1 VNEATIKTYG
11 YHDAA
16 DAVGKSFSFGGNEGT
31 IIGVVKDFHY
41 NSLQYKVEPTCMS
54 LLHNSFSRITVRF
67 SGGIQES
74 VAIATDAWKKHFP
87 NSVMDFEFA
96 EDALNSQYRSE
107 LRFSKVFI
115 VFSAI
120 SLAIAGL
127 GLFALVSYTVES
139 RTKEIGIRKVLG
151 ASVSGIFSMLS
162 KEFLLLIV
170 IASVIA
176 VPVGYYLMKQWL
188 LEFAYRIELT
198 PAVFLMAGLLVL
210 LIAWLTVS
218 LRTIKAAM
226 SNPVEALR
234 TE

>member
-1 VNEATIKTYG
+1 M
-11 YHDAA
+11 
-16 DAVGKSFSFGGNEGT
+16 F
-31 IIGVVKDFHY
+31 
-41 NSLQYKVEPTCMS
+41 

-74 VAIATDAWKKHFP
+74 VTIATDTWKKHFP
-87 NSVMDFEFA
+87 NSVLDFEFA

-151 ASVSGIFSMLS
+151 ASVSSILGILS
-162 KEFLLLIV
+162 KEFILLVV
-170 IASVIA
+170 IATFIA
-176 VPVGYYLMKQWL
+176 MPVAYYFMRQWL

-198 PAVFLMAGLLVL
+198 PVVFLIAGLIVVF
-210 LIAWLTVS
+210 IALLTVS

-226 SNPVEALR
+226 SNPIESLR